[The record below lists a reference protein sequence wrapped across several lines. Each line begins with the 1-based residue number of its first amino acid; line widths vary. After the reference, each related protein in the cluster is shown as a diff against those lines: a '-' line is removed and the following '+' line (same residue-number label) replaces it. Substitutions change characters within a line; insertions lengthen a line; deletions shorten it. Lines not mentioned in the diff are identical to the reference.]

1 MTIEDQIKDEKLQY
15 DINREAAKISA
26 LSSGKIDKYEYLTGE
41 EILPSNQ
48 EQIIQQA
55 KFAYSLLGKALEKQI
70 KTIENQG
77 KKQVKAIQDN
87 KQIVN
92 KDDDYKD
99 KLLLSRERKI
109 FKDIY
114 NKRLDKI
121 EELSNK
127 IDYNDLK
134 YAVVNNRTS
143 YNFSELEDPLTF
155 LQDIIKGETSL
166 EEAKATQQNYL
177 DYLNIIRKGNKN
189 AKQRKSLAN
198 INMLYN
204 AGNDAIKFIE
214 DYGSMI
220 LEAKKLAR
228 EQEGTGLKIL
238 TPNQMLK
245 RLHIALAQ
253 IKAGINSESLLNE
266 IRQIVYSL
274 YRSKEITKKVY
285 NTIINSIKV

>member
-41 EILPSNQ
+41 EILPSSQ
-48 EQIIQQA
+48 QQIIQQA
-55 KFAYSLLGKALEKQI
+55 KFNYSPLGKALKKQI
-70 KTIENQG
+70 KAIADQG

-87 KQIVN
+87 KQIVH

-99 KLLLSRERKI
+99 KLLLSRETEI

-114 NKRLDKI
+114 NRRLDKI

-134 YAVVNNRTS
+134 YVSVNNRTS
-143 YNFSELEDPLTF
+143 YSFSELEDPLTF
-155 LQDIIKGETSL
+155 LNEIQKGETSL
-166 EEAKATQQNYL
+166 EEAKTTQQNYL
-177 DYLNIIRKGNKN
+177 EYLNIIQKGNKN
-189 AKQRKSLAN
+189 AKQRKYLAK

-204 AGNDAIKFIE
+204 ARNDAIKFIE
-214 DYGSMI
+214 DYDSMI
-220 LEAKKLAR
+220 LDAKKLAK

-245 RLHIALAQ
+245 RLPIALAQ
-253 IKAGINSESLLNE
+253 
-266 IRQIVYSL
+266 
-274 YRSKEITKKVY
+274 
-285 NTIINSIKV
+285 